1 MQSEKVLGSQVAFLG
16 EYGISSSASSL
27 AKWFNDIYFAD
38 ERRGTV
44 MRLGSNGLEEISRYG
59 MRDWF
64 RENIRSRN
72 HKKLIGGYDPHN
84 NNYILSIKDPIIEWR
99 EDDYY
104 CSKGAKDLG
113 QINIIVSKT

>member
-44 MRLGSNGLEEISRYG
+44 MRLGSNRLEEISRYG

-72 HKKLIGGYDPHN
+72 HKAYWWLR
-84 NNYILSIKDPIIEWR
+84 S
-99 EDDYY
+99 
-104 CSKGAKDLG
+104 S
-113 QINIIVSKT
+113 